1 MQIERGSTWNIWDF
15 HVHTPYSYLN
25 NKFKFDSNSGEKNEF
40 DYYVK
45 MLFNKAATMNVV
57 AIGVT
62 DYFSIDGYKKIKQ
75 EYLSNSY
82 KMKSLFPDDDLREK
96 INRIFVF
103 PNIELRLDTFVG
115 EERCSVNYHVIF
127 SDMVNIIDI
136 EEHFLRRLEI
146 THEAGA
152 LTLTPTNIER
162 IGREYKRYNPTER
175 RDDFLVGLEKI
186 SVDYKQIKDILND
199 SAVLQNQ
206 YLISIPVDENLC
218 KISWHGRDYSTRRAL
233 YQQCNMFMSS
243 NEKTRNWALAVGHEQ
258 EQINEFG
265 GIKPCIWGSDAHSYE
280 SLFSP
285 TLNRFCWI
293 KAEPTFEGLRQIL
306 YEPAERVRIQSIK
319 PEQKNEHQIIDKVI
333 FKSSSDFTS
342 TPIYLSE
349 GLTAI
354 IGGKSTGKSILLSN
368 IAKYLDP
375 KQAYERENISSSRKN
390 NLNIVV
396 EVFWKDGKS
405 DKRKIIYI
413 PQSWLNRVVDDS
425 SSDSPL
431 NDMIQE
437 FLLQREEISKA
448 HDHLKSQISE
458 IINMIR
464 KNIME
469 YVSTHEKIEECKQK
483 LNIIGGSEAY
493 RTTIKQLEK
502 QRESLS
508 ADAGI
513 TDDQLKRYT
522 ELEKLIAEKTDA
534 LKKIEQENEQFSC
547 STEAFV
553 FIPTLTK
560 IANNDIPTYDFEGIY
575 VVKEQFE
582 KIIHQLNVM
591 LSETWNE
598 KITSLKEVLSQQRN
612 AIIQELLP
620 MKEEWQKL
628 KENVS
633 RNDQIKNIESR
644 LLEERTKLK
653 QAIDLEET
661 KKSST
666 DKAAILKQHILS
678 SRQAIKKEYENFTSI
693 FLSIADDPDTNLKF
707 EAEII
712 ENKESFCG
720 VIDGIFDKRNSRS
733 FKDKYNLNDS
743 ESEINDELFEELWNL
758 MINGTLNL
766 KKNISLKSA
775 LEQLF
780 SDWFHVHYIV
790 KSGNDTI
797 NSMSPGKKALVLLEM
812 IVNLDNSNCPLLID
826 QPEDDLDNRS
836 IYNELVQY
844 IRKKKHERQIIVVTH
859 NANVVIGAD
868 AEEVIIANQDGKDME
883 NHSNRFEYRCGA
895 IENISPMHDENGE
908 ILSGILNKKGIQ
920 QQICDIL
927 EGGKDAFN
935 LRQRKYLGINQ

>member
-1 MQIERGSTWNIWDF
+1 MQIERGSTWNIWNF

-25 NKFKFDSNSGEKNEF
+25 NKFKFDPNSGEKDEF

-45 MLFNKAATMNVV
+45 MLFTKAVTMNVV

-96 INRIFVF
+96 IERIFIF

-146 THEAGA
+146 SHEAGA

-162 IGREYKRYNPTER
+162 IGQEYKKYNPTEH
-175 RDDFLVGLEKI
+175 RDDFIVGLEKI
-186 SVDYKQIKDILND
+186 SVDYKQIKDVLND

-285 TLNRFCWI
+285 ALNRFCWI

-306 YEPAERVRIQSIK
+306 YEPAERVRIQSIR

-333 FKSSSDFTS
+333 FKSPSDFTS

-354 IGGKSTGKSILLSN
+354 IGGKSTGKSILLGN

-375 KQAYERENISSSRKN
+375 KQADDRENISFSRKN
-390 NLNIVV
+390 NLNVVV

-437 FLLQREEISKA
+437 FLLQREEIGKA
-448 HDHLKSQISE
+448 HDHLKNQISE
-458 IINMIR
+458 IMNMIR

-469 YVSTHEKIEECKQK
+469 YVSIHEKIKECEQK
-483 LNIIGGSEAY
+483 LSVIGGSEAY
-493 RTTIKQLEK
+493 RTTIEQLEK

-522 ELEKLIAEKTDA
+522 ELEKLLAEKTDA
-534 LKKIEQENEQFSC
+534 LKNIEQENEQLS
-547 STEAFV
+547 SATEAFI

-575 VVKEQFE
+575 VVKEQLE

-591 LSETWNE
+591 LSETWKG
-598 KITSLKEVLSQQRN
+598 KITSLKEILFQHRDTIV
-612 AIIQELLP
+612 QELSP

-633 RNDQIKNIESR
+633 RNDQIKSIESR
-644 LLEERTKLK
+644 LLEERSKLK

-661 KKSST
+661 KKSSK
-666 DKAAILKQHILS
+666 DKAAILKRHILS
-678 SRQAIKKEYENFTSI
+678 SRQAIKKEYETFTSI
-693 FLSIADDPDTNLKF
+693 FLSVADDPDTNLKF

-720 VIDGIFDKRNSRS
+720 AIDGMFDKRNSRS

-743 ESEINDELFEELWNL
+743 DSEINDKLFEEIWNL
-758 MINGTLNL
+758 MMNGTLNL

-895 IENISPMHDENGE
+895 IENISPMYDENGE